1 MIIWIYDGHHYCFYI
16 PGSASCLWVKSG
28 RDFLELERLFS
39 VYKVEGKSKVLLGG
53 LVERR
58 KSPRGNSNG
67 GGLVECAKRKF
78 AELPAEDNKIFLRE
92 EK

>member
-1 MIIWIYDGHHYCFYI
+1 
-16 PGSASCLWVKSG
+16 
-28 RDFLELERLFS
+28 LERLFS
-39 VYKVEGKSKVLLGG
+39 VYKVKGKSKVLLGG

-78 AELPAEDNKIFLRE
+78 AESPDEDIKIFLRE

>member
-1 MIIWIYDGHHYCFYI
+1 LLFDPNTCQIRKKIVGDI
-16 PGSASCLWVKSG
+16 
-28 RDFLELERLFS
+28 RDLERLFS
-39 VYKVEGKSKVLLGG
+39 VYKVEGKSKILLGG

-58 KSPRGNSNG
+58 KSRRRNSNG

-78 AELPAEDNKIFLRE
+78 ADSPGEDIRIFIRE